1 MTKTTHTNPEHF
13 ELSARDL
20 EQVSGGIAWFPIIM
34 ALARFGLSR
43 ASHNGGG
50 GDKALVPQIELP
62 PSEEEVGIRSSTP
75 A

>member
-1 MTKTTHTNPEHF
+1 
-13 ELSARDL
+13 LSN
-20 EQVSGGIAWFPIIM
+20 G

-43 ASHNGGG
+43 ASHNGSS
-50 GDKALVPQIELP
+50 GDKVLVPQIELP